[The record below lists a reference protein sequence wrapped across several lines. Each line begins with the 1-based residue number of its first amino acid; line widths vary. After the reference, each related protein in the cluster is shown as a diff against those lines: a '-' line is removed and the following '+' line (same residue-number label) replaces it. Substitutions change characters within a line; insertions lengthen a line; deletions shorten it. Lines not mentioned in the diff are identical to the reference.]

1 MKQIAQ
7 NYKKGSLTLEDVP
20 APALKPGGV
29 LVRTRHSL
37 ISAGT
42 EKMKVDD
49 SKRSY
54 LGMARA
60 RPEKVKQV
68 IDTFK
73 QLGPM
78 ATYRKVM
85 NRLDSWTPL
94 GYSLAGE
101 VIEVGEGV
109 TEFAVGDLVACGGGE
124 LATHAEVNWIPVNLC
139 CRIPKV
145 AEGVAADANGYL
157 PTEQAAFATVG
168 AIAMQGVRQA
178 EVQVGESVAVIG
190 LGLVGLIAGAILK
203 AAGCRVIGLDIDPR
217 KAELARAMG
226 LDVAAAIGEIDVEQ
240 FVSSFTGGMGAD
252 AVLIT
257 TGTKSNAPIVTAGE
271 IARDRATIVDIGINK
286 MDVPWQLYYAKE
298 LVLKQSRSYG
308 PGRYDDDY
316 EMKGRDY
323 PVGYVR
329 WTEKRNMD
337 SVLQL
342 MASGRMDLASLITH
356 RFKFDEAPEAYAILT
371 GENTGFYVG
380 VVLEYDAPAGEGV
393 PSRKIVMREGE
404 GRAKMG
410 LAFIGAGNFART
422 MLLPNLKLP
431 GVELVAVASATGLSG
446 KDTAAKFGFR
456 YCTTD
461 YAELLGDDAVDT
473 VMIATRHD
481 LHGKLVCDAI
491 EAGKHVYTEKP
502 LCLNE
507 DELDRIR
514 DAYGR
519 AVDGGSKQILTV
531 GFNRRYAPLV
541 CKTKA
546 FYAGRTEPMIMHYR
560 CNAGFMEKNNWYQD
574 RAVGGGRIIGEVCH
588 FIDTLQ
594 YLTGALPVSVYAQSI
609 KTDNQATTL
618 QDNVIITLQFDDGS
632 VGSITYLGNG
642 DPRFPKEYIEVF
654 CENRVAVM
662 DNFSTLTTMA
672 KGKRDVTKARSQDK
686 GQRAEMAALRDAVVE
701 GQGNPIPFESVAA
714 TTLATF
720 RILAS
725 LEQGAPVAL

>member
-20 APALKPGGV
+20 APALRPGGV

-101 VIEVGEGV
+101 VVEVGEGV

-124 LATHAEVNWIPVNLC
+124 LATHAELNWIPVNLC
-139 CRIPKV
+139 CRIPRV
-145 AEGVAADANGYL
+145 AEGVAADADGYL

-203 AAGCRVIGLDIDPR
+203 AAGCRVVGLDIDPR

-226 LDVAAAIGEIDVEQ
+226 LDAAAAIGEIDTEQ
-240 FVSSFTGGMGAD
+240 FVSSFTGGLGAD

-271 IARDRATIVDIGINK
+271 IARDRGTVVDIGINK

-316 EMKGRDY
+316 ELNGRDY
-323 PVGYVR
+323 PIGYVR

-342 MASGRMDLASLITH
+342 MASGRMNLAPLITH
-356 RFKFDEAPEAYAILT
+356 RFAFDEAPKAYEIISGEEA
-371 GENTGFYVG
+371 GFYVG
-380 VVLEYDAPAGEGV
+380 VVLAYETAADAAP
-393 PSRKIVMREGE
+393 PQRKIVLREGE
-404 GRAKMG
+404 SRAAMG
-410 LAFIGAGNFART
+410 VGFVGAGNFART

-431 GVELVAVASATGLSG
+431 DVDLVAVASATGLSG

-461 YAELLGDDAVDT
+461 YTELLADDAVDT
-473 VMIATRHD
+473 VLVATRHD
-481 LHGKLVCDAI
+481 LHGRLVCEAI

-502 LCLNE
+502 LCL
-507 DELDRIR
+507 DEVELSRIR
-514 DAYGR
+514 EAYGR
-519 AVDGGSKQILTV
+519 SVDAGRKQIVTV
-531 GFNRRYAPLV
+531 GFNRRFAPLV
-541 CKTKA
+541 VRMRE

-560 CNAGFMEKNNWYQD
+560 CNAGFMEKGSWYQD
-574 RAVGGGRIIGEVCH
+574 RRVGGGRIIGEVCH

-594 YLTGALPVSVYAQSI
+594 YLTGAQPASVYAQSI
-609 KTDNQATTL
+609 KTDNEATTL
-618 QDNVIITLQFDDGS
+618 QDNVIVTLRFDDGS
-632 VGSITYLGNG
+632 VGSITYLANG
-642 DPRFPKEYIEVF
+642 DPRFPKEYVEVF
-654 CENRVAVM
+654 CENRVAVL
-662 DNFSTLTTMA
+662 DNFSSLTTMA
-672 KGKRDVTKARSQDK
+672 RGKRRVHKAGSQDK
-686 GQRAEMAALRDAVVE
+686 GHGAEMKALRDAVVE
-701 GQGNPIPFESVAA
+701 GTGNPIPFESVAA

-720 RILAS
+720 KIIAS
-725 LEQGAPVAL
+725 LERGEPVSL